1 MRAMTG
7 IINGM
12 QKAIP
17 AEHLSR
23 LAAATDEQLRAVISD
38 NRAARG
44 RLASIGSEN
53 AGLCLAYIDAARS
66 ILNSRTAPATPKLAT
81 EKQVDY
87 AWKLYV
93 SAFRSGA
100 GLPDYTKDAL
110 AAMTR
115 GAISDLIDTLK
126 EQY

>member
-1 MRAMTG
+1 MSTR
-7 IINGM
+7 
-12 QKAIP
+12 KIP

-23 LAAATDEQLRAVISD
+23 LAAATDAQLRAVISD

-44 RLASIGSEN
+44 RLASIGSEK
-53 AGLCLAYIDAARS
+53 AALCLAYIDAAQS
-66 ILNSRTAPATPKLAT
+66 ILNSRTTPAAPQPAT
-81 EKQVDY
+81 EEQVDY

-100 GLPDYTKDAL
+100 ALPEYSKGSL
-110 AAMTR
+110 SAMTR
-115 GAISDLIDTLK
+115 GEISDLIDTLK